1 MARAV
6 VVAACCLVAPIN
18 LSPAL
23 ADAASDRAMATR
35 YEQSA
40 QAGDDDA
47 QFYLG
52 ALYSAGVG
60 RPRSDQDAFRWFSR
74 ATDQGHAHSMLIVA
88 GLYASGRGVTKDSVK
103 AYSWAYIVASASKVD
118 EDRNGARQLMS
129 LLMKRMTSD
138 EIGRAVVAARAW
150 RAVRT
155 GSAGKAPYIESAGDT
170 DQPTQAAAPP
180 PPPPPRARGRA
191 AAGARRRGRTC
202 DRAARAVHRHDNDG
216 SAQGHAD
223 GTVRQECQAGR
234 SPRPDRPG
242 SVRCAQALR
251 LLILGDTPMKLGHL
265 IATGI
270 LAIAAAG
277 AGYYAYSNFLYPPLV
292 TTSYASVAP
301 VSEAVYG
308 TGTVE
313 PERWA
318 KVVPLQRRRLVEL
331 CRCEGQV
338 VRAGQ
343 VLGRQDDAEERSAL
357 DQMEINRGQLERDL
371 ARAEKDRDK
380 SDAARTEY
388 EQRWT
393 KLEEAKS
400 RIAAQ
405 KVHLDSLLLKAP
417 LDGMVL
423 RRDGEVGEI
432 AGPTDV
438 LFWVGPPAPM
448 QVVAE
453 VNEEEINRIAS
464 GQKAF
469 LRSEAFPGRALRATV
484 SQITP
489 KGDPTRKTF
498 RVYLRLPQDT
508 PLRIGMS
515 VEANIIFREKPS
527 AIVVP
532 AEAIAGDWVQMIDDG
547 QARRVP
553 IKVGIRGN
561 RNTEII
567 GDIVQGHDG
576 AFTRPQGPCR
586 WHPDSHRQQLDQGRG
601 IRCPQASR
609 PINRSQ
615 RPSLP

>member
-1 MARAV
+1 MCIR
-6 VVAACCLVAPIN
+6 
-18 LSPAL
+18 
-23 ADAASDRAMATR
+23 
-35 YEQSA
+35 
-40 QAGDDDA
+40 
-47 QFYLG
+47 
-52 ALYSAGVG
+52 
-60 RPRSDQDAFRWFSR
+60 
-74 ATDQGHAHSMLIVA
+74 
-88 GLYASGRGVTKDSVK
+88 DS
-103 AYSWAYIVASASKVD
+103 
-118 EDRNGARQLMS
+118 
-129 LLMKRMTSD
+129 
-138 EIGRAVVAARAW
+138 
-150 RAVRT
+150 
-155 GSAGKAPYIESAGDT
+155 
-170 DQPTQAAAPP
+170 
-180 PPPPPRARGRA
+180 
-191 AAGARRRGRTC
+191 
-202 DRAARAVHRHDNDG
+202 
-216 SAQGHAD
+216 
-223 GTVRQECQAGR
+223 
-234 SPRPDRPG
+234 
-242 SVRCAQALR
+242 
-251 LLILGDTPMKLGHL
+251 
-265 IATGI
+265 
-270 LAIAAAG
+270 
-277 AGYYAYSNFLYPPLV
+277 
-292 TTSYASVAP
+292 
-301 VSEAVYG
+301 
-308 TGTVE
+308 
-313 PERWA
+313 
-318 KVVPLQRRRLVEL
+318 
-331 CRCEGQV
+331 

-515 VEANIIFREKPS
+515 VEVNIIFREKPS

-532 AEAIAGDWVQMIDDG
+532 AEAIAGDWVQMVDDG

-553 IKVGIRGN
+553 ITVGIRGN

-567 GDIVQGHDG
+567 GDISKGTTILSPARRDLADG
-576 AFTRPQGPCR
+576 ARIRINNSLARAVETVAPNEPVADQPVAAAPEPAVIAAATPAAPVD
-586 WHPDSHRQQLDQGRG
+586 PDDAVISAAISAHVDSVVNDARRNLL
-601 IRCPQASR
+601 
-609 PINRSQ
+609 NR
-615 RPSLP
+615 

>member
-1 MARAV
+1 
-6 VVAACCLVAPIN
+6 
-18 LSPAL
+18 
-23 ADAASDRAMATR
+23 
-35 YEQSA
+35 
-40 QAGDDDA
+40 
-47 QFYLG
+47 
-52 ALYSAGVG
+52 
-60 RPRSDQDAFRWFSR
+60 
-74 ATDQGHAHSMLIVA
+74 
-88 GLYASGRGVTKDSVK
+88 
-103 AYSWAYIVASASKVD
+103 
-118 EDRNGARQLMS
+118 
-129 LLMKRMTSD
+129 
-138 EIGRAVVAARAW
+138 
-150 RAVRT
+150 
-155 GSAGKAPYIESAGDT
+155 
-170 DQPTQAAAPP
+170 
-180 PPPPPRARGRA
+180 
-191 AAGARRRGRTC
+191 
-202 DRAARAVHRHDNDG
+202 
-216 SAQGHAD
+216 
-223 GTVRQECQAGR
+223 
-234 SPRPDRPG
+234 
-242 SVRCAQALR
+242 
-251 LLILGDTPMKLGHL
+251 MKLRNL

-270 LAIAAAG
+270 LAAAAAG
-277 AGYYAYSNFLYPPLV
+277 AGYYSYSRFLFPPLV
-292 TTSYASVAP
+292 TTSYASLAP

-357 DQMEINRGQLERDL
+357 EQMEINRGQLERDL

-393 KLEEAKS
+393 RLEEAKS

-453 VNEEEINRIAS
+453 VNEEEINRIVS

-515 VEANIIFREKPS
+515 VEVNIIFREKPT

-532 AEAIAGDWVQMIDDG
+532 AEAVAGDWVQMIDDG
-547 QARRVP
+547 QVRRVP
-553 IKVGIRGN
+553 VTVGIRGN

-567 GDIVQGHDG
+567 GDIAKGTTVLSPARRDLADG
-576 AFTRPQGPCR
+576 TRIRIDNSLAKAVEAVATSEPVADQPVAAPEPAVLAATNTTSTPTD
-586 WHPDSHRQQLDQGRG
+586 PDDAVISAAISAHVDSVVNDARRNLL
-601 IRCPQASR
+601 
-609 PINRSQ
+609 NR
-615 RPSLP
+615 